1 MQRLKDDTRA
11 RILAAGRAAF
21 AERGFAGASM
31 RDIAARA
38 GVTAGNVYRYFRGKD
53 GLFDAVVGPA
63 HRALL
68 SVVRADRGVDRR
80 AVADFRAI
88 EPVIERVLDACRTTR
103 TEILIL
109 ADHGAGTRY
118 ADLKGALARA
128 IEKRLRAGLRVRG
141 TAAGDRDDGF
151 VLHVM
156 ASTFVEGFLMI
167 IRRGGGE
174 ARMTAA
180 LRRLLALF
188 FEDIAGRMAHG
199 GGQ

>member
-1 MQRLKDDTRA
+1 MQHLKDDTRE

-31 RDIAARA
+31 REIAARA
-38 GVTAGNVYRYFRGKD
+38 GVTVGNVYRYFPGKD
-53 GLFDAVVGPA
+53 ALFGAVVGPVY
-63 HRALL
+63 RGLL

-80 AVADFRAI
+80 AIADFRVV
-88 EPVIERVLDACRTTR
+88 EPVIERVLDACRTSR
-103 TEILIL
+103 AEILIL
-109 ADHGAGTRY
+109 ADHGAGTKY

-128 IEKRLRAGLRVRG
+128 VEKRLRAGLQ
-141 TAAGDRDDGF
+141 ARDDAF

-167 IRRGGGE
+167 IRRGGGA
-174 ARMTAA
+174 ARMAA
-180 LRRLLALF
+180 SLRRLLALF
-188 FEDIAGRMAHG
+188 FEDIAVRMAHG